1 MNNRYFLMRHGESQA
16 NRANMII
23 SAPETGCRLYGLTA
37 RGREQAEAS
46 ARASQLPAKT
56 LVYCSDFVR
65 AKETAT
71 IAAQTLGCDTPVVE
85 EGLRE
90 RYFGQLEGEQG
101 ERYREV
107 WKQDEFDPDKPLYG
121 AESSRHLVFRLSKVI
136 KRLEE
141 QHKDEDILLVSHG
154 DPLRFLQLWAAERP
168 LTEHLGIKLFEP
180 AEIRALDEP
189 LYP

>member
-16 NRANMII
+16 NRANLII

-46 ARASQLPAKT
+46 ARASQLPAST

-65 AKETAT
+65 ARETAT
-71 IAAQTLGCDTPVVE
+71 IAAQVLGCEPPTVE

-107 WKQDEFDPDKPLYG
+107 WKQDEFDPDKPLYR
-121 AESSRHLVFRLSKVI
+121 AESSRHLVFRLSRVI
-136 KRLEE
+136 ERLEGKHGG
-141 QHKDEDILLVSHG
+141 QDILLVSHG
-154 DPLRFLQLWAAERP
+154 DPLRFLQLWAAKRP
-168 LTEHLGIKLFEP
+168 LTEHLEIKLFEP
-180 AEIRALDEP
+180 AEIRALGALLHP
-189 LYP
+189 